1 MLVNLF
7 DFTANEF
14 SKCFKSSCY
23 SAKRFAECFL
33 EVTLAGDK
41 EANLADSSDLPNKNP
56 QATVS
61 SDSEIDV
68 STPQPNTVLKKKRK
82 NLATIPERF
91 TDSPDIANDD
101 NAEEIMYSAPNS
113 SQKVAKKRS
122 SSTSTTTVSP
132 PVPSKVKKCSVERSN
147 DKEKDN
153 NPDSQFL
160 EDIKKYTVP
169 GK

>member
-1 MLVNLF
+1 MVNLF

-14 SKCFKSSCY
+14 PKCFKSSCY

-56 QATVS
+56 QATVT

-82 NLATIPERF
+82 NLARIPERF

-101 NAEEIMYSAPNS
+101 NAEQIMYSAPNS